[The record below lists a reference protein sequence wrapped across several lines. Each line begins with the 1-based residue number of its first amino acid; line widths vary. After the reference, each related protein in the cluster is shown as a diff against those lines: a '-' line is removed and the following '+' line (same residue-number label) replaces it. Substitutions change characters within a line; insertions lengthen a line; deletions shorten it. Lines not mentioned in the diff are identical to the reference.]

1 MGQKYVTFEKRLANL
16 GLFSLAKQQLNGD
29 PTSAHS
35 NLNGNCRDDKTK
47 LLLILADGII
57 RGNNPRMQLG
67 RFSLDFRKDLFAR
80 RVVQQWI
87 SLPRVITRGL
97 VLLVVFDLAMKSG
110 C

>member
-1 MGQKYVTFEKRLANL
+1 MGQKYVTFEKRLTNL
-16 GLFSLAKQQLNGD
+16 GLFSLAKWQLNGD

-67 RFSLDFRKDLFAR
+67 RLSLDLFTR
-80 RVVQQWI
+80 RVVQQCAVYPE
-87 SLPRVITRGL
+87 LQPG
-97 VLLVVFDLAMKSG
+97 DLSFL
-110 C
+110 